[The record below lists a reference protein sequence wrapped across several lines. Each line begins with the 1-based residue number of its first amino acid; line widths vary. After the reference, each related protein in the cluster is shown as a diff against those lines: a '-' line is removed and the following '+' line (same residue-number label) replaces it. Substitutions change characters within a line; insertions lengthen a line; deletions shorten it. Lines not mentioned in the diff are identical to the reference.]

1 MNYQYSF
8 KYLDYVLRKKI
19 SFFKRY
25 FYHKLKKIY
34 ILKKKKKSNFIQKIN
49 NISLKNKRDN
59 NIESKSKSPFKLIKN
74 KSIQESINKKENKNK
89 FKTIINK

>member
-1 MNYQYSF
+1 M
-8 KYLDYVLRKKI
+8 
-19 SFFKRY
+19 
-25 FYHKLKKIY
+25 
-34 ILKKKKKSNFIQKIN
+34 
-49 NISLKNKRDN
+49 KNKRDN

>member
-25 FYHKLKKIY
+25 FFHKLKKIY
-34 ILKKKKKSNFIQKIN
+34 ILKRKKKSNSIQKIN
-49 NISLKNKRDN
+49 NISLKNNRDN
-59 NIESKSKSPFKLIKN
+59 FIASKSKSPFKLIKN